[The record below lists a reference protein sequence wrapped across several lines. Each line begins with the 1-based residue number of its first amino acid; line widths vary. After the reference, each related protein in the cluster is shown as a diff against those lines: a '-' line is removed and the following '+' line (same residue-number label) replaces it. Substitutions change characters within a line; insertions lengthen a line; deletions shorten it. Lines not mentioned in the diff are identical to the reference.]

1 MDAKLDLPRTTP
13 DFARQTLDFIH
24 TRFPQAEVIRDLA
37 DKSIFTVKI
46 DRSRELDALVKK
58 AINLQDL
65 PYDEKLPAI
74 EQLAIDALATN
85 AVEKAAE
92 GDEVAKKLVYST
104 HPLSEALRAKMGC
117 CRYQGVLFFELARQ
131 SHLGIAHFLL
141 TQRMGDRLYIVYNI
155 LFNKEGQRHLV
166 SIYNKTLTPDNKS
179 QFGYPEPNQAQP
191 RDFAQGYDYYAYFA
205 LEEKDPVMIKTTLL
219 TAQEKIKWGRY
230 ENF

>member
-46 DRSRELDALVKK
+46 DRSRELGALVKK

-117 CRYQGVLFFELARQ
+117 CRYQGVLFLNWRG
-131 SHLGIAHFLL
+131 SHIWESRIFFSRSAW
-141 TQRMGDRLYIVYNI
+141 MIDCMLYIIYFLIRKGNDILSVYITKLLLQTTKVNLDIRNQTRHSPVTLPKGMIITHI
-155 LFNKEGQRHLV
+155 LR
-166 SIYNKTLTPDNKS
+166 
-179 QFGYPEPNQAQP
+179 
-191 RDFAQGYDYYAYFA
+191 
-205 LEEKDPVMIKTTLL
+205 
-219 TAQEKIKWGRY
+219 
-230 ENF
+230 